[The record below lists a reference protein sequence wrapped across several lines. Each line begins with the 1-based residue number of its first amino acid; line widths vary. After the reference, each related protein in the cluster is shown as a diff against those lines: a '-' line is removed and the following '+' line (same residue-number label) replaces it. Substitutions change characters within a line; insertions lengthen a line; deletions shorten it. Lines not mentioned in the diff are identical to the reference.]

1 MLDISHTGAK
11 IFWRLFRMMSDIERE
26 SLIIQVAS
34 GSDGKL
40 PLNLV
45 EISDDL
51 MCPQYSEIIVHD
63 ASRPVSGLLSIYLE
77 LISLP
82 GLSLSGCFL
91 CALLQAAERVISLCL

>member
-1 MLDISHTGAK
+1 
-11 IFWRLFRMMSDIERE
+11 MMSDIERE
-26 SLIIQVAS
+26 SLIRQVAS

-51 MCPQYSEIIVHD
+51 MSPQYSEIIVHD

-82 GLSLSGCFL
+82 GLSLSGRLL
-91 CALLQAAERVISLCL
+91 CALLQAAERVIPLCL